1 MTWGSCALASSRG
14 DHDIFDDEFD
24 EGDSGDIEEM
34 DMKKEIIK
42 APPRRLFLKPKGSG
56 DSIGSDIFPEERP
69 VDDLWARVADEKVT
83 TKVKSKSK
91 GGNYGNDRKDV
102 EFNRVARLPYKLR
115 RKEQKKPII
124 EHQITCMLVFL
135 FGPPC
140 LFMG

>member
-1 MTWGSCALASSRG
+1 MRG
-14 DHDIFDDEFD
+14 DYDVFDDEFD
-24 EGDSGDIEEM
+24 ECDSGDIEEM

-69 VDDLWARVADEKVT
+69 VNNLWVRVADEKVT
-83 TKVKSKSK
+83 MEVKSKSK

-102 EFNRVARLPYKLR
+102 KFNRVARLPYKLC

-124 EHQITCMLVFL
+124 ERQITCMLVFL

>member
-24 EGDSGDIEEM
+24 ECDSGDIEEM

-42 APPRRLFLKPKGSG
+42 APPRRLFLKQKGSR

-69 VDDLWARVADEKVT
+69 VDDLWAWVADEKVT

-91 GGNYGNDRKDV
+91 GGNYGNDLKDV

-115 RKEQKKPII
+115 
-124 EHQITCMLVFL
+124 
-135 FGPPC
+135 
-140 LFMG
+140 